1 MQSRQG
7 QLIDTARNV
16 QAFLDEN
23 AAVIGPTI
31 ASSRAN
37 LDDAVAQ
44 LTAMAVTQSG
54 GKILSKGAT
63 ARQKTLRT
71 SLRGN
76 FMKPIA
82 DVAKLKLGDVPEFG
96 ALTMPK
102 KQLGSTQLVAS
113 AHAMADA
120 AEPHAA
126 VFIGVGLPDDF
137 VSELRTAA
145 DAVTTSMN
153 GRQVQLGLSRSATA
167 GIKDQETRVRA
178 LFRLINALVVPKL
191 GSNVVLLSKWKATK
205 AITHTTVTP
214 VPAVPATPVVPATP
228 DTPAATTPAATP
240 AATTTP
246 TTTTSAA
253 EAAPPQV

>member
-1 MQSRQG
+1 
-7 QLIDTARNV
+7 
-16 QAFLDEN
+16 
-23 AAVIGPTI
+23 
-31 ASSRAN
+31 
-37 LDDAVAQ
+37 
-44 LTAMAVTQSG
+44 
-54 GKILSKGAT
+54 
-63 ARQKTLRT
+63 
-71 SLRGN
+71 
-76 FMKPIA
+76 
-82 DVAKLKLGDVPEFG
+82 
-96 ALTMPK
+96 
-102 KQLGSTQLVAS
+102 
-113 AHAMADA
+113 
-120 AEPHAA
+120 
-126 VFIGVGLPDDF
+126 
-137 VSELRTAA
+137 
-145 DAVTTSMN
+145 MN